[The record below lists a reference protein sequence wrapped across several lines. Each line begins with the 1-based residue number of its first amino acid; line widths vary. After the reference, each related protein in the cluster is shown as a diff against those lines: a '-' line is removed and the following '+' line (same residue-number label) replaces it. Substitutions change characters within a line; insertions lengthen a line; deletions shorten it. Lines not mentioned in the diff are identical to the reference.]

1 MTRHARNRMRP
12 AISASV
18 PPERLVNAMM
28 LICEHEGF
36 EPAETVGVIAAALT
50 WPPEQPRDPEPLRQR
65 YRSLV

>member
-12 AISASV
+12 ATSVSV
-18 PPERLVNAMM
+18 PPEQLVHAMM

-36 EPAETVGVIAAALT
+36 EPAEAAGVAVAALT